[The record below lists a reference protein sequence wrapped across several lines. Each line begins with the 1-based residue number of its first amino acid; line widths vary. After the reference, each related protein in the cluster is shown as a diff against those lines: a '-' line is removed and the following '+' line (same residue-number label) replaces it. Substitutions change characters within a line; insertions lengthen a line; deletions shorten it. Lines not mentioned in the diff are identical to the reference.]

1 MGNADYALF
10 REVRILGD
18 AALTCKPIDHQNDE
32 RGTVAACDVRARGQ
46 YSVLPESCEK
56 MLVILPVIFFHRTWD
71 VLSIQCSANT
81 HRCMGKNQHLL
92 Y

>member
-32 RGTVAACDVRARGQ
+32 RGTVAACDVR
-46 YSVLPESCEK
+46 VLWKNACD
-56 MLVILPVIFFHRTWD
+56 IACDIFSQDLGCTEYT
-71 VLSIQCSANT
+71 VQC
-81 HRCMGKNQHLL
+81 
-92 Y
+92 